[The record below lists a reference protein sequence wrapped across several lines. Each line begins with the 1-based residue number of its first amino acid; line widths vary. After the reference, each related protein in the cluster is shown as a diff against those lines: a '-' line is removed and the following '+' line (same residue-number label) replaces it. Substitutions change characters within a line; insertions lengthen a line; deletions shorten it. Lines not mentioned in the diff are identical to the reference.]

1 MCAKVNHPVTLAS
14 QRCDIYSHE
23 FLIPSCCDI
32 LSEVYN
38 WRSVTFRPIV
48 PTKLT
53 FRPGYFC
60 PTVKFCPDVPQRPCY
75 PIYIS
80 SLEGCIA
87 STNTWTTPSCGAET
101 PPRTCSWLSGM
112 ARAIDVSVIVCS
124 PLQVGCHARRKC
136 ISGKKCRSLCKN
148 RDISLPWVKML
159 QRGEC
164 ISGMKCHN

>member
-1 MCAKVNHPVTLAS
+1 MNFLS
-14 QRCDIYSHE
+14 Q
-23 FLIPSCCDI
+23 
-32 LSEVYN
+32 VV
-38 WRSVTFRPIV
+38 VTFCPKFTIDVLWRFVQLFLQNWHFV
-48 PTKLT
+48 PDI
-53 FRPGYFC
+53 FC

-87 STNTWTTPSCGAET
+87 ATNTWTTPSCGAET

-136 ISGKKCRSLCKN
+136 ISGKKCRNLCKN
-148 RDISLPWVKML
+148 RDISLPWVKMS